1 METMQDINTN
11 QKTASCVEPAIQAGE
26 ALLYR
31 RIQAG
36 MRARIVDGT
45 WSSGQGIPN
54 RTQLCSEFSTT
65 RVTLDKAI
73 QGLVSEGLL
82 RSAGRVGTFVS
93 RPEDKATRTLKIG
106 VVLARDTI
114 QPPDISWCSENF
126 YFGPLFQGIRDGVSG
141 MSVETT
147 FADLYHTEYVRFC
160 RDNMMDGLILIALR
174 SLQIPAFHNLQKE
187 GIYFVAPGI
196 SSIDPGDAELPCQD
210 TDNRQGARDA
220 AMHLLELGH
229 RDIALVTLATTLSN
243 FNDRQQGYLHALAEA
258 GLVLDPRNVLLLA
271 EQDADRY
278 EVCLDD
284 WLIRAVAAGTVPTAI
299 LVGDYPMTLTML
311 RVLRRHHL
319 RVPEDISIVGF
330 DDPFSAEHLTP
341 PLTTVR
347 QPVYQMG
354 RRATERL
361 LDGIRGGQPPRGGEL
376 LRTELI
382 VRESTGRASTARPAS
397 SSSSPISANTL
408 S

>member
-1 METMQDINTN
+1 MLGGKIMTGTIQDKETSQE
-11 QKTASCVEPAIQAGE
+11 AAGSVEPAIKTGE

-36 MRARIVDGT
+36 MRARIADGI
-45 WSSGQGIPN
+45 WSPGQGIPN

-73 QGLVSEGLL
+73 QGLVTEGLL

-93 RPEDKATRTLKIG
+93 LPEERAARTLRIG
-106 VVLARDTI
+106 VISAKDTI
-114 QPPDISWCSENF
+114 QPQDTSWCAENF

-147 FADLYHTEYVRFC
+147 FEHLYHTEYVNFC
-160 RDNMMDGLILIALR
+160 RDNTMDGLILIALR
-174 SLQIPAFHNLQKE
+174 SLQIPALHNLQKE
-187 GIYFVAPGI
+187 GIFFVAPGI
-196 SSIDPGDAELPCQD
+196 SSINPADVDLPCQD

-220 AMHLLELGH
+220 ALHLLELGH

-243 FNDRQQGYLHALAEA
+243 FNDRQHGYLHALAGA
-258 GLVLDPRNVLLLA
+258 GLVLDPGNVLLIA

-278 EVCLDD
+278 DVCMND
-284 WLIRAVAAGTVPTAI
+284 WITRAVAEGTVPTAI

-311 RVLRRHHL
+311 RVLRRHNL

-347 QPVYQMG
+347 QPIYQMG

-361 LDGIRGGQPPRGGEL
+361 LAGIRGGEPPRGGEL

-382 VRESTGRASTARPAS
+382 VRESTARG
-397 SSSSPISANTL
+397 L
-408 S
+408 